1 MRVMTE
7 ETSKMSRNIITFL
20 KSSYMIKLSSI
31 SSSVHIIFNWRKSSD
46 IETSLQNKLAMFN
59 AVIKLNFT
67 HSLNA
72 FTDISE

>member
-31 SSSVHIIFNWRKSSD
+31 SSSVQIIFNWRKSSD